1 MMPAEPTQQ
10 LLTDD
15 ERRVTIR
22 TAHCGLFGTMVRF
35 SREGACIELR
45 NERPMSIGQW
55 VVLAGSGLPHG
66 YDACVVAMVGKQ
78 LHLAFDPKLAAI

>member
-1 MMPAEPTQQ
+1 MPCQSMQQ
-10 LLTDD
+10 SLADS
-15 ERRVTIR
+15 ERRVTVR
-22 TAHCGLFGTMVRF
+22 TAHCGLFGTMVGF

-45 NERPMSIGQW
+45 NERPISIGQW

-66 YDACVVAMVGKQ
+66 YDACVVAMVGKR